1 MTPML
6 KLILRRVL
14 WSIPVLLAILIIV
27 FSLMHAMPGG
37 PWDNEGGG
45 PRALSNLGMNDNI
58 KQSLIR
64 RFGLNEPLWKQF
76 TAYVIGR
83 TPPSGEFIC
92 GLICGNMG
100 PSYQAGGRPVND
112 ILLGPPS
119 RGKTILESR
128 FVYSLRLAG
137 YAFLAAVLVGLPLG
151 IIAALR
157 QDTWVDYT
165 IKTVATL
172 LISLP
177 NFVIGLLMIIVLGGQ
192 LHLITISPTNWAEF
206 VPRTWFTPIFILSIG
221 TLAPLI
227 RITRSSILEV
237 LHRDYVRTARGKG
250 APEPRVLILHILKNA
265 LIPIITFS
273 GPALLE
279 LFAGTFV
286 VEAMFGY
293 PGMGREFVDA
303 AVSRDYSMIMGSVL
317 IYAVII
323 VGANILVDV
332 LYGMVDPRTRMMQGE
347 A

>member
-1 MTPML
+1 ML
-6 KLILRRVL
+6 KFIVRRVL

-37 PWDNEGGG
+37 PWDNSGVGA
-45 PRALSNLGMNDNI
+45 RALSNFTLPE
-58 KQSLIR
+58 STR
-64 RFGLNEPLWKQF
+64 RTLLHRYGLNEPLWKQF
-76 TAYVIGR
+76 TSYLIGR
-83 TPPSGEFIC
+83 TAQDGEFMC
-92 GLICGNMG
+92 GLICGNLG
-100 PSYQAGGRPVND
+100 PSYQSGGRPVND
-112 ILLGPPS
+112 ILLGPPM
-119 RGKTILESR
+119 RGKTVLESR

-137 YAFLAAVLVGLPLG
+137 YAFLAALLVGLPLG

-157 QDTWVDYT
+157 QDTWIDFA
-165 IKTVATL
+165 IKSIATL

-192 LHLITISPTNWAEF
+192 LHLITISPTNWSEF

-237 LHRDYVRTARGKG
+237 LNRDYVRTARGKG
-250 APEPRVLILHILKNA
+250 APEPRVVILHVLKNA
-265 LIPIITFS
+265 LIPVITFS

-303 AVSRDYSMIMGSVL
+303 AVARDYSMIMGSVL
-317 IYAVII
+317 IYALII
-323 VGANILVDV
+323 VIANIVVDV
-332 LYGMVDPRTRMMQGE
+332 LYGIVDPRTRAMQGE